1 VKRLR
6 REGELPKKA
15 VFSLKSKA
23 VEDLL
28 RKAGKSLKGNSRRT
42 FMAQTVET
50 YGPGGQNW
58 AERNLRWN
66 RGTIRKG
73 KQELNSGI
81 PVDDRFSS
89 RGRKNAEEH
98 FPNLLADI
106 KDIVEPKCQTDPTF
120 HTTRLYR
127 PITAK
132 TTRDLLIEDYGYDS
146 ATMPHLRTISRKLDA
161 LKFWP
166 RKVTKSKP
174 LKKIPETND
183 IFNQVHTINRDAD
196 KNPGVL
202 RISLDAKAR
211 IKVGPFSRGGYSR
224 QHKKGLDHDFG
235 PDVILGL
242 FGFFLPEH
250 DDTHFFFSESKITAD
265 FIVDTLESLWIK
277 LKKTY
282 QANTLVLNLD
292 NGPENNSH
300 RTQFIKR
307 IVDFAY
313 GNALHVRLAYYPP
326 YHSKYN
332 PIERVWGRLENHW
345 NGELLDS
352 EERVL
357 GFASTMTWKGNTPTI
372 EMVEGKYDTGAKLT
386 KAEMRNY
393 EQRISRHPK
402 LGKYFVDI
410 NPVCT

>member
-1 VKRLR
+1 
-6 REGELPKKA
+6 
-15 VFSLKSKA
+15 
-23 VEDLL
+23 VENLL
-28 RKAGKSLKGNSRRT
+28 RKAAESLKGNSRRT
-42 FMAQTVET
+42 FMAQTIEA

-58 AERNLRWN
+58 ADENLRWN

-73 KQELNSGI
+73 QQELNSGI
-81 PVDDRFSS
+81 PADESFSS
-89 RGRKNAEEH
+89 RGRKKAEEH

-106 KDIVEPKCQTDPTF
+106 KAIVEPKCQTDPTF

-132 TTRDLLIEDYGYDS
+132 AARDLLIEDYGYDP
-146 ATMPHLRTISRKLDA
+146 ATMPHLRTISRKLDV
-161 LKFWP
+161 LEYWP

-183 IFNQVHTINRDAD
+183 IFNQVYTINRDAD
-196 KNPGVL
+196 ENPGVL

-224 QHKKGLDHDFG
+224 QHKEGLDHDFD

-250 DDTHFFFSESKITAD
+250 DDTHLFFSKSKITAD
-265 FIVDTLESLWIK
+265 FIVDTLESLWIQ

-282 QANTLVLNLD
+282 QVNTLVLNLD

-313 GNALHVRLAYYPP
+313 GNGLYVRLAYYPP

-352 EERVL
+352 EKKIL
-357 GFASTMTWKGNTPTI
+357 GLASTMTWKGNTPTI

-410 NPVCT
+410 NPVCA

>member
-1 VKRLR
+1 LR
-6 REGELPKKA
+6 
-15 VFSLKSKA
+15 KA
-23 VEDLL
+23 VE
-28 RKAGKSLKGNSRRT
+28 ALKGNSRRT
-42 FMAQTVET
+42 FMAQTIAA
-50 YGPGGQNW
+50 YGLGGQTW
-58 AERNLRWN
+58 AEENLRWN

-81 PVDDRFSS
+81 PANESFSN
-89 RGRKNAEEH
+89 RGRKKAEEH
-98 FPNLLADI
+98 FTNLLADI
-106 KDIVEPKCQTDPTF
+106 KAIVEPKCQTDPTF

-127 PITAK
+127 PITAQAV
-132 TTRDLLIEDYGYDS
+132 RDMLIEDYGYDP
-146 ATMPHLRTISRKLDA
+146 ATMPHLRTISRKLDV
-161 LKFWP
+161 LEFWP

-174 LKKIPETND
+174 VKKIPETND
-183 IFNQVHTINRDAD
+183 IFNQVHAINREAD
-196 KNPGVL
+196 EDPGVL
-202 RISLDAKAR
+202 RISLDAKAK

-224 QHKKGLDHDFG
+224 QHKVGLDHDFD

-250 DDTHFFFSESKITAD
+250 DDTHFFFSKSKITSD
-265 FIVDTLESLWIK
+265 FIVDALEALWGE

-282 QANTLVLNLD
+282 QVNTLVLNLD

-313 GNALHVRLAYYPP
+313 GHDLHVMLAYYPP

-352 EERVL
+352 EEKVL
-357 GFASTMTWKGNTPTI
+357 GLASTMAWKRNTPTI
-372 EMVEGKYDTGAKLT
+372 EMVEGEYNSGVKLT
-386 KAEMRNY
+386 KAEMQNY
-393 EQRISRHPK
+393 EQRISRHTK

-410 NPVCT
+410 NSACA

>member
-1 VKRLR
+1 M
-6 REGELPKKA
+6 E
-15 VFSLKSKA
+15 S
-23 VEDLL
+23 LL
-28 RKAGKSLKGNSRRT
+28 RKAAETLKGNARRT
-42 FMAQTVET
+42 FMAQTIED
-50 YGPGGQNW
+50 YGPGGQRW
-58 AERNLRWN
+58 AEEKLQWN

-73 KQELNSGI
+73 QQELSSGI
-81 PVDDRFSS
+81 PAVEGFSN
-89 RGRKNAEEH
+89 RGRRKAEEH
-98 FPNLLADI
+98 LPNLLADI
-106 KDIVEPKCQTDPTF
+106 KAIVEPKCQTDPTF

-132 TTRDLLIEDYGYDS
+132 VVRDILIEEYGYVS
-146 ATMPHLRTISRKLDA
+146 LNMPHQRTISRKLDF
-161 LKFWP
+161 LEYWP

-183 IFNQVHTINRDAD
+183 IFEEVHKLNREAD
-196 KNPGVL
+196 ETPGIL

-224 QHKKGLDHDFG
+224 QHKDGIDHDFD
-235 PDVILGL
+235 PDVVLGL
-242 FGFFLPEH
+242 FGFLLPEH
-250 DDTHFFFSESKITAD
+250 DDTHFYFTKSKITAD
-265 FIVDTLESLWIK
+265 FIVDAIESLWSE
-277 LKKTY
+277 LKQTRKIH
-282 QANTLVLNLD
+282 TLVLNMD

-313 GNALHVRLAYYPP
+313 SNSLHVRLGYYPP

-352 EERVL
+352 EEKVL
-357 GFASTMTWKGNTPTI
+357 GLASTMTWKGNTPTI
-372 EMVEGKYDTGAKLT
+372 EMVEGNYNTGAKLT
-386 KAEMRNY
+386 KTEMQKY

-410 NPVCT
+410 NPLRA

>member
-1 VKRLR
+1 MS
-6 REGELPKKA
+6 
-15 VFSLKSKA
+15 SLKPKA

-28 RKAGKSLKGNSRRT
+28 RKAGRSLKGNSRRT

-73 KQELNSGI
+73 QQELNSGI
-81 PVDDRFSS
+81 PAYESFSN
-89 RGRKNAEEH
+89 RGRKKAEEH

-132 TTRDLLIEDYGYDS
+132 TTRDLLIEEYGYDP

-196 KNPGVL
+196 ENPGVL

-224 QHKKGLDHDFG
+224 QHKKGLDHDFD
-235 PDVILGL
+235 PDMILGL
-242 FGFFLPEH
+242 FGFFLPEY

-265 FIVDTLESLWIK
+265 FIVDTLESLWTQ
-277 LKKTY
+277 LKKTF
-282 QANTLVLNLD
+282 QVNTLVLNMD

-313 GNALHVRLAYYPP
+313 GNALHVKLAYYPP

-352 EERVL
+352 KEKVL
-357 GFASTMTWKGNTPTI
+357 GLASTMTWKGNTPAI
-372 EMVEGKYDTGAKLT
+372 EMVEGEYDTGAKLT

-393 EQRISRHPK
+393 EQHISRHPK
-402 LGKYFVDI
+402 LDKYFVDI
-410 NPVCT
+410 NPVCAFSDTSIMG

>member
-1 VKRLR
+1 MIT
-6 REGELPKKA
+6 REK
-15 VFSLKSKA
+15 
-23 VEDLL
+23 
-28 RKAGKSLKGNSRRT
+28 
-42 FMAQTVET
+42 
-50 YGPGGQNW
+50 
-58 AERNLRWN
+58 NLQWN

-73 KQELNSGI
+73 QHELNSGI
-81 PVDDRFSS
+81 PAYESFSS
-89 RGRKNAEEH
+89 RGRKKAEEH

-106 KDIVEPKCQTDPTF
+106 EDIVEPKCQTNPTF

-132 TTRDLLIEDYGYDS
+132 TTRDLLIEDYGYDPE
-146 ATMPHLRTISRKLDA
+146 TMPHLRTISRKLDA
-161 LKFWP
+161 LKYWP

-183 IFNQVHTINRDAD
+183 IFDQIHTINRDAD
-196 KNPGVL
+196 ENSGVL

-224 QHKKGLDHDFG
+224 QHKKGLDHDFD
-235 PDVILGL
+235 PDAILGL

-250 DDTHFFFSESKITAD
+250 DDTHLFFSKSKITAD
-265 FIVDTLESLWIK
+265 FIVDTLESLWLH
-277 LKKTY
+277 LKKTF
-282 QANTLVLNLD
+282 QVNTLVLNMD

-313 GNALHVRLAYYPP
+313 GNTLHVRLAYCPP

-352 EERVL
+352 EKKVPGARIDNDLER
-357 GFASTMTWKGNTPTI
+357 
-372 EMVEGKYDTGAKLT
+372 KYA
-386 KAEMRNY
+386 N
-393 EQRISRHPK
+393 H
-402 LGKYFVDI
+402 
-410 NPVCT
+410 